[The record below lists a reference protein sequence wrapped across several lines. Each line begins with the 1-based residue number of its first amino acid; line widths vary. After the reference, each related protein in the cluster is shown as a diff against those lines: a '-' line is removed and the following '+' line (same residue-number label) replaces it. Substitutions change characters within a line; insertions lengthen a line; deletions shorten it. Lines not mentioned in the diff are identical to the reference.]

1 MAKQKKKK
9 VEEKRQEKSKT
20 QEKRKKN
27 KKRTRIT
34 LSSTGAFRC
43 QVCFLIPEEDEEVI
57 YCSTCTK
64 SFISQILRTR
74 VTHGKINTQT
84 LEHRYI
90 NVSSKLFGVSSTQEE
105 GGC

>member
-64 SFISQILRTR
+64 SYLSNTTNTSYSWKDQHSNTRTQ
-74 VTHGKINTQT
+74 VH
-84 LEHRYI
+84 
-90 NVSSKLFGVSSTQEE
+90 
-105 GGC
+105 